1 MLMTLGPI
9 KFEVYP
15 FNATEYGHDHEA
27 TFVEKPVLGARPPL
41 EWVGEGSESWSIKA
55 RIFPHRF
62 GGLGDLKKL
71 YQARAAGRPLY
82 LMRGDGAQMGWV
94 VIDKVSERS
103 SYLDAEGTRH
113 PRSDQVVVIPDV
125 KARGVHGDG
134 GGHQHHHNTPAGADF
149 AARIDQ
155 PSITRRFDAIEGKI
169 DKLYDFLLERL
180 TKLPP

>member
-1 MLMTLGPI
+1 MLMSLGPI

-15 FNATEYGHDHEA
+15 FNPTEYGHDHEA
-27 TFVEKPVLGARPPL
+27 AFVEKPVLGARPAL
-41 EWVGEGSESWSIKA
+41 EWVGEGSESWSIRA

-103 SYLDAEGTRH
+103 SYLD
-113 PRSDQVVVIPDV
+113 PRGIGKMIDV
-125 KARGVHGDG
+125 DISVRRSAKPSNGSFFSVFSGV
-134 GGHQHHHNTPAGADF
+134 F
-149 AARIDQ
+149 
-155 PSITRRFDAIEGKI
+155 S
-169 DKLYDFLLERL
+169 
-180 TKLPP
+180 